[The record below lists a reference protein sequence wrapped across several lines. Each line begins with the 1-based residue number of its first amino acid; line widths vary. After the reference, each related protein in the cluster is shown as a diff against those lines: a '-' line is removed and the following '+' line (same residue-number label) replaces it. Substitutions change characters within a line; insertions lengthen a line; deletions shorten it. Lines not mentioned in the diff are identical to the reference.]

1 MIAKKIP
8 NTKKSSGKSARV
20 AGLCEYITE
29 PELSNKIEKCI
40 FSEAV
45 NFLTDDLKSQTLE
58 MIALSQEAVKSK
70 DPIDHWVLSWKA
82 NERPTALQA
91 QQAAAIF
98 IKQCGLTGHQY
109 ITGLHDDT
117 DNVHLHIAVNRV
129 HPDTCKVIKINK
141 GFDKEAAQQAIAVI
155 EKRQGW
161 SVEAGARYLT
171 NDNAEL
177 VMDPATQRPQIFT
190 AGEKPLQPTSAAQA
204 MEIQTGE
211 KSAQRIGI
219 EQAAP
224 LIAKATSWKDL
235 HTQMEA
241 AGLEYRR
248 EGSGAKVYVGG
259 IAVKASDVDRKA
271 SFGNLQKR
279 FGPYQPPQE
288 INPNE
293 YHHHTQEPHPAAP
306 GKAPRHG
313 MRKLSECHLAVLTN
327 QGPARRAGVL
337 HLDARAGGR
346 PADGLRWGA
355 GRAAGDAAGR
365 AGAGSADPFRAVET
379 GRAHT
384 GGVASVF
391 QPNRHFPSGHLPGSS
406 QRDESSQTAADGLT
420 TRRTIQPLSANQP
433 GWDEYIAIR
442 DAQQTAKTHDTIALQ
457 KRHEGERAAL
467 AQALKAERS
476 ALLAGNW
483 KGEGQARN
491 LLVSFTA
498 MQQAAQKLELS
509 AQHKAE
515 RQALQARYKPLP
527 MYKQWKEQPQ
537 IVSLHVLPASE
548 QSPVASTSPVATT
561 LRWLTLT
568 VDARLHTTYQL
579 FRKDVF
585 RDEGRT
591 IVILDLNSEA
601 GIAAALAM
609 GQEKFGNVLT
619 LTGPAAF
626 QHNAVAVAV
635 ANALSC
641 RFADPALEV
650 LRERL
655 QAEKYQAERHQA
667 SLRLEKATETVLT
680 PSSQPTEQGMA
691 PGRRAKPIKPVWVPT
706 AVKEAVT
713 SRAHENDQ
721 PAAQAE
727 AAEVAEAH
735 RLAQEEK
742 AEQAEA
748 ERLAEE
754 RRLAEGV
761 QLADIHQ
768 QIDAAKAA
776 ADPSSKLAHSTTTPD
791 DHDTP
796 AGGVVIASNG
806 EFVAVQVNDKV
817 KLYKTAELTKNLK
830 YDGIDTGHGRFAPGN
845 EIERKNGEDGMRTLL
860 REVRNVMQTEENK
873 KRALAKSKSQ
883 GR

>member
-29 PELSNKIEKCI
+29 PELSNQVEKCI

-70 DPIDHWVLSWKA
+70 DPIDHWVLSWQS
-82 NERPTALQA
+82 NEKPTALQA

-141 GFDKEAAQQAIAVI
+141 GFDKEAAQQAIAII

-161 SVEAGARYLT
+161 SIEAGARYLT

-177 VMDPATQRPQIFT
+177 VMDSATKRPQIFT
-190 AGEKPLQPTSAAQA
+190 AGKKPLQPTSAAQA
-204 MEIQTGE
+204 MEVQTGE

-235 HTQMEA
+235 HTQMAA

-293 YHHHTQEPHPAAP
+293 YHHHPQEPHPAAP

-327 QGPARRAGVL
+327 QGQTRRAGVL

-346 PADGLRWGA
+346 SADGLRWGA
-355 GRAAGDAAGR
+355 GRVAGDAAGR
-365 AGAGSADPFRAVET
+365 AGAGRADAFRAVET
-379 GRAHT
+379 GRAHA
-384 GGVASVF
+384 GGVASAL
-391 QPNRHFPSGHLPGSS
+391 QPNGRIPSGHQLGASRRHAANPS
-406 QRDESSQTAADGLT
+406 RADGLA
-420 TRRTIQPLSANQP
+420 TRRTNQPLRANQP
-433 GWDEYIAIR
+433 GWDEYTALR
-442 DAQQTAKTHDTIALQ
+442 DAQQTAKTHDTMALQ

-467 AQALKAERS
+467 ARKLKAERS
-476 ALLAGNW
+476 VLLAGNW

-527 MYKQWKEQPQ
+527 MYRQWKDQPQ

-548 QSPVASTSPVATT
+548 QSRVASTSPVATT

-568 VDARLHTTYQL
+568 VDARQHTTYQL
-579 FRKDVF
+579 FDKDVF

-601 GIAAALAM
+601 GIAAALAI

-626 QHNAVAVAV
+626 QHDAVAVAV
-635 ANALSC
+635 ANNLSC

-655 QAEKYQAERHQA
+655 QAEKYQAERQA
-667 SLRLEKATETVLT
+667 SLRLEKAAEAVLT
-680 PSSQPTEQGMA
+680 PSRQPAEQDTV
-691 PGRRAKPIKPVWVPT
+691 PGRRAKPIKLVLVPT
-706 AVKEAVT
+706 VVKEAVT
-713 SRAHENDQ
+713 SQAPENDQ
-721 PAAQAE
+721 PAAE

-742 AEQAEA
+742 AKQAEA
-748 ERLAEE
+748 EQLAEE

-761 QLADIHQ
+761 KLADIHQ

-776 ADPSSKLAHSTTTPD
+776 AEPSSKLALSATTQAD
-791 DHDTP
+791 NDTP
-796 AGGVVIASNG
+796 AGGVVIASNS

-845 EIERKNGEDGMRTLL
+845 EIERKNGEEGMRTLL
-860 REVRNVMQTEENK
+860 REVRNAMQTEENK
-873 KRALAKSKSQ
+873 QRALAKGQ

>member
-29 PELSNKIEKCI
+29 PELSNQVEKCI

-70 DPIDHWVLSWKA
+70 DPIDHWVLSWQS
-82 NERPTALQA
+82 NEKPTPLQA

-129 HPDTCKVIKINK
+129 HPETCKVIKINK
-141 GFDKEAAQQAIAVI
+141 GFDKEAAQQAIALI
-155 EKRQGW
+155 EKVQGW
-161 SVEAGARYLT
+161 RAEANARYLT

-177 VMDPATQRPQIFT
+177 VMDPATKRPQIFT
-190 AGEKPLQPTSAAQA
+190 AGERPLQPTTAAQA
-204 MEIQTGE
+204 MEVQTGE

-224 LIAKATSWKDL
+224 IIAQATSWKDL
-235 HTQMEA
+235 HTQMAA

-248 EGSGAKVYVGG
+248 EGSGAKVYVGDIG
-259 IAVKASDVDRKA
+259 VKASDVDRKA

-279 FGPYQPPQE
+279 FGPYQPSQE

-293 YHHHTQEPHPAAP
+293 YHHHPQEPHPAAP
-306 GKAPRHG
+306 GKAPGHG
-313 MRKLSECHLAVLTN
+313 MRKLSECTLAVLTN
-327 QGPARRAGVL
+327 QGQTRRAGVL

-365 AGAGSADPFRAVET
+365 GGAGRADAFRAVET
-379 GRAHT
+379 GGTHA
-384 GGVASVF
+384 GGVASAF
-391 QPNRHFPSGHLPGSS
+391 QPNRHFPNRHLPGSS
-406 QRDESSQTAADGLT
+406 QRDESSKTGADGLT
-420 TRRTIQPLSANQP
+420 TRRTRQPLSAYQP
-433 GWDEYIAIR
+433 GWDEYIAIH
-442 DAQQTAKTHDTIALQ
+442 DAKKTAKTHDTVALQ
-457 KRHEGERAAL
+457 KRHEGERAVL
-467 AQALKAERS
+467 AQTLKAERS
-476 ALLAGNW
+476 IHFARNW
-483 KGEGQARN
+483 KGEGEERN
-491 LLVSFTA
+491 FLVSFTA

-548 QSPVASTSPVATT
+548 QSRVASTSPVATT

-568 VDARLHTTYQL
+568 VDARQHTTYQL

-601 GIAAALAM
+601 GIAAALAI

-635 ANALSC
+635 ANGLSC
-641 RFADPALEV
+641 RFADPALDA

-655 QAEKYQAERHQA
+655 QAEKSHAERQA
-667 SLRLEKATETVLT
+667 NLPLEKATEAVLT
-680 PSSQPTEQGMA
+680 PSSQPAAQGMA
-691 PGRRAKPIKPVWVPT
+691 PGRRAKPIKLVLVPT
-706 AVKEAVT
+706 AAKEAVT
-713 SRAHENDQ
+713 SQAPENDQ

-735 RLAQEEK
+735 RLAQEEI

-748 ERLAEE
+748 EKVAEE

-768 QIDAAKAA
+768 QIDAAKAVA
-776 ADPSSKLAHSTTTPD
+776 NPSSKLALSTTTQAD
-791 DHDTP
+791 NDSP
-796 AGGVVIASNG
+796 ASGVVIASNK

-817 KLYKTAELTKNLK
+817 KLYKTAELIKNLQ

-845 EIERKNGEDGMRTLL
+845 EIERKNSVDGMRTLL
-860 REVRNVMQTEENK
+860 REVRNAMQTEENK
-873 KRALAKSKSQ
+873 QRALAKGQ